1 MVAIIGFKAESV
13 GKERSLRT
21 PHPNYADKN
30 SFNTRGTTIMSING
44 ENIRNIAIVGHSGE
58 GKTTLCEA
66 MLLNGGAID
75 RMGKVPDGTTV
86 SDYDDLEKAK
96 KMSIYTSCS
105 HLMWKDVKVNLL
117 DLPGYYDF
125 EGERNEGLRA
135 AGGACLVIGANGVL
149 PIGAESIVDYC
160 MKLGKPLII
169 FINGMDKENADYLGT
184 VQALRTKYAGKIAP
198 IQIPIMENG
207 KMQGCINALQ
217 ERAYLFKEGGPQEIP
232 IPENM
237 KDQVEEMKASL
248 METAAEN
255 DEFLLDKYFETGDL
269 TREETIRGIRIGIAG
284 VNTIPIMAG
293 SALQNRGVI
302 NLLNEIVT
310 YMPQARERLNTLA
323 DDIAGDKMISIRT
336 DEDAPFAA
344 QVFKTVIDPFSGKLS
359 YIKSFRGVLK
369 SGTTVWN
376 SNTECEERIGQIY
389 VLRGK
394 KMEAVDQLAAG
405 DIGAVNKLSNTNT
418 GDTLC
423 DPSAKVRFTPIHFP
437 KPTLFMSV
445 AAEKKGEEDKV
456 FAGLAKLKEEDYTFS
471 IEKNAETGEMVIGGQ
486 GDVQIEMLAKKVKAR
501 YGVDM
506 KLSEPKIAYR
516 ETIRGKAEAEGKHKK
531 QSGGHGQYGH
541 CKIRFSPSDEE
552 FVFEEE
558 VVGGA
563 VPKNYFPAVEKGLRE
578 SMEHGPLA
586 GYPVTGLK
594 AVLYDGSYHD
604 VDSNELSFKM
614 AASIAFKEGL
624 KNAKPVLLEPIY
636 SLKIAVPSDYLGDV
650 MGDIN
655 KRRGRIMGTD
665 TEGEKSI
672 ISAEVPLAEIK
683 TYTMELRSLT
693 RGSGKFVSEF
703 LGYEDVP
710 PMLVDKIIA
719 EAQKE

>member
-1 MVAIIGFKAESV
+1 MKFQ
-13 GKERSLRT
+13 
-21 PHPNYADKN
+21 
-30 SFNTRGTTIMSING
+30 G
-44 ENIRNIAIVGHSGE
+44 EHIRNIAVVGHSGE

-66 MLLNGGAID
+66 MLFNGGAID
-75 RMGKVPDGTTV
+75 RQGKVLDGTTV
-86 SDYDDLEKAK
+86 SDFDDLEKAK

-105 HLMWKDVKVNLL
+105 YLVWKDVKVNLL

-135 AGGACLVIGANGVL
+135 AGGALLVIGANGVL

-160 MKLGKPLII
+160 LKLGKPLII
-169 FINGMDKENADYLGT
+169 FINGMDKENADYMGT
-184 VQALRTKYAGKIAP
+184 VQALRAKYAGKLAP

-232 IPENM
+232 IPENL

-255 DEFLLDKYFETGDL
+255 DEFLLDKYFESGEL
-269 TREETIRGIRIGIAG
+269 TREETIHGIRLGIAA
-284 VNTIPIMAG
+284 VNTIPVMAG

-310 YMPQARERLNTLA
+310 YMPQARERLNTMA
-323 DDIAGDKMISIRT
+323 DDLQNDKVISLRT
-336 DEDAPFAA
+336 DDDAPFAA
-344 QVFKTVIDPFSGKLS
+344 QVFKTVIDPYSGKLS

-369 SGTTVWN
+369 SGSTVWN
-376 SNTECEERIGQIY
+376 ANTECEERIGQVY
-389 VLRGK
+389 LLRGK
-394 KMEAVDQLAAG
+394 KMEPVDELYAG
-405 DIGAVNKLSNTNT
+405 DIGAVNKLTNTNT

-423 DPSAKVRFTPIHFP
+423 DINAKVRFTPIHFP

-445 AAEKKGEEDKV
+445 TSEKKGEEDKV
-456 FAGLAKLKEEDYTFS
+456 FAGLAKLSEEDYTFS
-471 IEKNAETGEMVIGGQ
+471 IEKNVETGELLLGGQ
-486 GDVQIEMLAKKVKAR
+486 GDIQLEMLVKKVKAR
-501 YGVDM
+501 YGVDV
-506 KLSEPKIAYR
+506 KLSTPKIAYR
-516 ETIRGKAEAEGKHKK
+516 ETIRGNADAEGKHKK

-541 CKIRFSPSDEE
+541 VKIRFSPAEE
-552 FVFEEE
+552 DFVFEEE

-578 SMEHGPLA
+578 CLANGPLA
-586 GYPVTGLK
+586 GYPVVGVK

-614 AASIAFKEGL
+614 AAAIAYKEGL
-624 KNAKPVLLEPIY
+624 KNAKPVLLEPVHR
-636 SLKIAVPSDYLGDV
+636 LKIAVPSDYLGDV

-665 TEGEKSI
+665 AEGETSI
-672 ISAEVPLAEIK
+672 ITAEIPLAEIME
-683 TYTMELRSLT
+683 YTMELRSLT

-703 LGYEDVP
+703 LAYEEVP
-710 PMLVDKIIA
+710 FALVDKIIA
-719 EAQKE
+719 DAQKV

>member
-1 MVAIIGFKAESV
+1 MKFQ
-13 GKERSLRT
+13 
-21 PHPNYADKN
+21 
-30 SFNTRGTTIMSING
+30 G

-66 MLLNGGAID
+66 MLFNGGVID
-75 RMGKVPDGTTV
+75 RMGKVLDGSTV

-96 KMSIYTSCS
+96 KMSIYTSVS
-105 HLMWKDVKVNLL
+105 NLVWKDVKVNLL

-125 EGERNEGLRA
+125 EGERSEGLRA
-135 AGGACLVIGANGVL
+135 AGGALLVIGANGIL

-160 MKLGKPLII
+160 LKLGKPLII

-184 VQALRTKYAGKIAP
+184 VAAIREKYAGKIAP

-232 IPENM
+232 IPDNM
-237 KDQVEEMKASL
+237 KDAVEEMKQSL

-255 DEFLLDKYFETGDL
+255 DEILLDKYFETGDL
-269 TREETIRGIRIGIAG
+269 TREETIRGIRMGIAA
-284 VNTIPIMAG
+284 VNTIPVMAG

-310 YMPQARERLNTLA
+310 YMPQARERLNTMAEDLQT
-323 DDIAGDKMISIRT
+323 DKMMSLRT
-336 DEDAPFAA
+336 LEDAPFAA

-359 YIKSFRGVLK
+359 YIKSFRGTLK
-369 SGTTVWN
+369 SGSTVWN
-376 SNTECEERIGQIY
+376 ANTECEERIGQIY
-389 VLRGK
+389 LLRGK
-394 KMEAVDQLAAG
+394 KMEPVDELGAG

-423 DPSAKVRFTPIHFP
+423 DSNAKVRFTPIHFP
-437 KPTLFMSV
+437 KPTLFMAVS
-445 AAEKKGEEDKV
+445 AEKKGEEDKI
-456 FAGLAKLKEEDYTFS
+456 FAGLAKLKEEDFTFS
-471 IEKNAETGEMVIGGQ
+471 VEKNVETGEILLGGQ
-486 GDVQIEMLAKKVKAR
+486 GDVQLEMLVKKVKAR
-501 YGVDM
+501 YGVDV
-506 KLSEPKIAYR
+506 KLASPRVAYR
-516 ETIRGKAEAEGKHKK
+516 ETIRGNAEAEGKHKK

-541 CKIRFSPSDEE
+541 VKIRFSPCEEDFIFDEA
-552 FVFEEE
+552 

-578 SMEHGPLA
+578 CMVAGPLA
-586 GYPVTGLK
+586 GYPVVGVK

-614 AASIAFKEGL
+614 AASIAYKEGL
-624 KNAKPVLLEPIY
+624 KNAKPVLLEPIHR
-636 SLKIAVPSDYLGDV
+636 LKISIPSDYLGDV

-665 TEGEKSI
+665 TEGKNSVI
-672 ISAEVPLAEIK
+672 TAEVPLAEIME
-683 TYTMELRSLT
+683 YTMELRSIT

-703 LGYEDVP
+703 LAYEEVP
-710 PMLVDKIIA
+710 FNLVDKIIA
-719 EAQKE
+719 DAQKA

>member
-1 MVAIIGFKAESV
+1 MNVQS
-13 GKERSLRT
+13 
-21 PHPNYADKN
+21 
-30 SFNTRGTTIMSING
+30 

-66 MLLNGGAID
+66 MLFNGGAID
-75 RMGKVPDGTTV
+75 RQGKVPDGTTV
-86 SDYDDLEKAK
+86 SDFDELEKAK

-105 HLMWKDVKVNLL
+105 YLIWKDVKVNLL

-125 EGERNEGLRA
+125 EGERAEGLRA

-149 PIGAESIVDYC
+149 PIGAQSIVDYC
-160 MKLGKPLII
+160 LKLGKPLII

-184 VQALRTKYAGKIAP
+184 VQALRAKYAGKLAP

-255 DEFLLDKYFETGDL
+255 DEVLLDKFFETGDL
-269 TREETIRGIRIGIAG
+269 TREETIHGIRLGIAS
-284 VNTIPIMAG
+284 VNTIPVMAG

-310 YMPQARERLNTLA
+310 YMPQASERMNTLA
-323 DDIAGDKMISIRT
+323 DDLQNDKIVNIPTVS
-336 DEDAPFAA
+336 DAPFAA
-344 QVFKTVIDPFSGKLS
+344 QVFKTVIDPYSGKLS
-359 YIKSFRGVLK
+359 YLKSFRGVLK
-369 SGTTVWN
+369 SGSTVWN
-376 SNTECEERIGQIY
+376 ANTETEERIGQIY
-389 VLRGK
+389 QMRGK
-394 KMEAVDQLAAG
+394 KMEPVDELAAG
-405 DIGAVNKLSNTNT
+405 DIGAVNKLGNTNT

-423 DPSAKVRFTPIHFP
+423 DINAKVRFTPIHFP

-456 FAGLAKLKEEDYTFS
+456 FAGLAKLREEDYTFS
-471 IEKNAETGEMVIGGQ
+471 IEKNAETAEMLLGGQ
-486 GDVQIEMLAKKVKAR
+486 GDVQLETLVKKVKSR

-506 KLSEPKIAYR
+506 KLSAPKIAYR
-516 ETIRGKAEAEGKHKK
+516 ETIRGNSDAEGKHKK

-541 CKIRFSPSDEE
+541 VKIRFSPADED

-578 SMEHGPLA
+578 CMESGPLA
-586 GYPVTGLK
+586 GYPVVGVK

-614 AASIAFKEGL
+614 AAAIAFKEGL
-624 KNAKPVLLEPIY
+624 KKATPVLLEPIHR
-636 SLKIAVPSDYLGDV
+636 LKIAVPSDYLGDV

-665 TEGEKSI
+665 TEGENSVI
-672 ISAEVPLAEIK
+672 TAEVPLAEIME
-683 TYTMELRSLT
+683 YTMELRSLT

-710 PMLVDKIIA
+710 FMLVDKIV
-719 EAQKE
+719 EAAKKE

>member
-1 MVAIIGFKAESV
+1 MNVQS
-13 GKERSLRT
+13 
-21 PHPNYADKN
+21 
-30 SFNTRGTTIMSING
+30 

-66 MLLNGGAID
+66 MLFNGGAID
-75 RMGKVPDGTTV
+75 RQGKVPDGTTV
-86 SDYDDLEKAK
+86 SDFDELEKAK

-105 HLMWKDVKVNLL
+105 YLIWKDVKVNLL

-125 EGERNEGLRA
+125 EGERAEGLRA

-149 PIGAESIVDYC
+149 PIGAQSIVDYC
-160 MKLGKPLII
+160 LKLGKPLII

-184 VQALRTKYAGKIAP
+184 VQALRAKYAGKLAP

-255 DEFLLDKYFETGDL
+255 DEVLLDKFFETGDL
-269 TREETIRGIRIGIAG
+269 TREETIRGIRLGIAS
-284 VNTIPIMAG
+284 VNTIPVMAG

-310 YMPQARERLNTLA
+310 YMPQASERMNTLA
-323 DDIAGDKMISIRT
+323 DDLQNDKIVNIPTVS
-336 DEDAPFAA
+336 DAPFAA
-344 QVFKTVIDPFSGKLS
+344 QVFKTVIDPYSGKLS
-359 YIKSFRGVLK
+359 YLKSFRGVLK
-369 SGTTVWN
+369 SGSTVWN
-376 SNTECEERIGQIY
+376 ANTETEERIGQISQM
-389 VLRGK
+389 RGK
-394 KMEAVDQLAAG
+394 KMEPVDELAAG
-405 DIGAVNKLSNTNT
+405 DIGAVNKLGNTNT

-423 DPSAKVRFTPIHFP
+423 DINAKVRFTPIHFP
-437 KPTLFMSV
+437 KPTLFMAV

-456 FAGLAKLKEEDYTFS
+456 FAGLAKLREEDYTFS
-471 IEKNAETGEMVIGGQ
+471 IEKNAETAEMLLGGQ
-486 GDVQIEMLAKKVKAR
+486 GDVQLETLVKKVKSR

-506 KLSEPKIAYR
+506 KLSAPKIAYR
-516 ETIRGKAEAEGKHKK
+516 ETIRGNSDAEGKHKK

-541 CKIRFSPSDEE
+541 VKIRFSPADED

-578 SMEHGPLA
+578 CMESGPLA
-586 GYPVTGLK
+586 GYPVVGVK

-614 AASIAFKEGL
+614 AAAIAFKEGL
-624 KNAKPVLLEPIY
+624 KKATPVLLEPIHR
-636 SLKIAVPSDYLGDV
+636 LKIAVPSDYLGDV

-665 TEGEKSI
+665 TEGENSVI
-672 ISAEVPLAEIK
+672 TAEVPLAEIME
-683 TYTMELRSLT
+683 YTMELRSLT

-710 PMLVDKIIA
+710 FMLVDKIV
-719 EAQKE
+719 EAVKKE

>member
-1 MVAIIGFKAESV
+1 MSTNFES
-13 GKERSLRT
+13 
-21 PHPNYADKN
+21 
-30 SFNTRGTTIMSING
+30 
-44 ENIRNIAIVGHSGE
+44 IRNIAVVGHSGE
-58 GKTTLCEA
+58 GKTTLVEA
-66 MLLNGGAID
+66 MLMAAGAID
-75 RMGKVPDGTTV
+75 RMGKVTDGTTV

-96 KMSIYTSCS
+96 KMSIYTSVS
-105 HLMWKDVKVNLL
+105 NLIWKNVKINLL

-135 AGGACLVIGANGVL
+135 AGGALLVIGANGVI
-149 PIGAESIVDYC
+149 PIGAESIIESC
-160 MKLGKPLII
+160 LKLGKPLII

-184 VQALRTKYAGKIAP
+184 VQALRAKYAGKLAP
-198 IQIPIMENG
+198 IQIPIMEGG
-207 KMQGCINALQ
+207 KMQGVINALQ
-217 ERAYLFKEGGPQEIP
+217 ERAYLFKDGGPQEIP
-232 IPENM
+232 VPENM

-255 DEFLLDKYFETGDL
+255 DEVLLDKYFETGDL
-269 TREETIRGIRIGIAG
+269 TREETIQGIRMGIAS
-284 VNTIPIMAG
+284 VSTIPVMAG
-293 SALQNRGVI
+293 SALTNRGVI

-310 YMPQARERLNTLA
+310 YMPLARERLNTMVSDASGQMYSLHTEA
-323 DDIAGDKMISIRT
+323 N
-336 DEDAPFAA
+336 APFAA

-359 YIKSFRGVLK
+359 YLKSFRGVLK
-369 SGTTVWN
+369 SGSTVWN
-376 SNTECEERIGQIY
+376 SNTETEERIGQIY
-389 VLRGK
+389 ALRGK
-394 KMEAVDQLAAG
+394 KMEAVDELKAG
-405 DIGAVNKLSNTNT
+405 DIGAVNKLNNTNT

-423 DPSAKVRFTPIHFP
+423 DPSDKVKFTSIYFP

-486 GDVQIEMLAKKVKAR
+486 GDVQLEILAKKVKAR

-506 KLSEPKIAYR
+506 KLSAPKIAYR

-541 CKIRFSPSDEE
+541 VKIRFSPCEEE
-552 FVFEEE
+552 FIFEEE

-578 SMEHGPLA
+578 SMAEGPLA

-636 SLKIAVPSDYLGDV
+636 SLKIAIPADYLGDV

-665 TEGEKSI
+665 TEGDRSI
-672 ISAEVPLAEIK
+672 ITAEVPLAEIK
-683 TYTMELRSLT
+683 EYTMELRSLT

-710 PMLVDKIIA
+710 PMLVDKIVA
-719 EAQKE
+719 AAKADA

>member
-1 MVAIIGFKAESV
+1 MNV
-13 GKERSLRT
+13 
-21 PHPNYADKN
+21 H
-30 SFNTRGTTIMSING
+30 G
-44 ENIRNIAIVGHSGE
+44 ENIRNVAIVGHSGE

-75 RMGKVPDGTTV
+75 RMGKVTDGTTV
-86 SDYDDLEKAK
+86 SDFDELEKAK

-105 HLMWKDVKVNLL
+105 YVNWKGVKINLL

-125 EGERNEGLRA
+125 EGERSEGLRA

-149 PIGAESIVDYC
+149 PIGAETIVDYC
-160 MKLGKPLII
+160 LKLGKPLII
-169 FINGMDKENADYLGT
+169 FINGMDKENANYLGT
-184 VQALRTKYAGKIAP
+184 VQALHAKYAGKIAP

-207 KMQGCINALQ
+207 KMQGYVNVLQ
-217 ERAYLFKEGGPQEIP
+217 DKAYLFKENGPQEIP
-232 IPENM
+232 IPEALAS
-237 KDQVEEMKASL
+237 QVEEMKASL

-255 DEFLLDKYFETGDL
+255 DEFLLDKYFEAGEL
-269 TREETIRGIRIGIAG
+269 TREETIQGIRRGIAS
-284 VNTIPIMAG
+284 VNTIPVMAG

-302 NLLNEIVT
+302 NLMNEIVT

-323 DDIAGDKMISIRT
+323 DELSSNKVVSVRT
-336 DEDAPFAA
+336 DADAPFAA
-344 QVFKTVIDPFSGKLS
+344 QVFKTVIDPYSGKLS

-369 SGTTVWN
+369 SGSTVWN
-376 SNTECEERIGQIY
+376 SNSGCEERIGQVY
-389 VLRGK
+389 LLRGK
-394 KMEAVDQLAAG
+394 KMEAVDELSAG
-405 DIGAVNKLSNTNT
+405 DIGAVNKLGNTNT

-423 DPSAKVRFTPIHFP
+423 DPSAKIRFSPIYFP
-437 KPTLFMSV
+437 KPTLFMAVS
-445 AAEKKGEEDKV
+445 AEKKGEEDKV

-471 IEKNAETGEMVIGGQ
+471 VEKNVETGDILLGGQ
-486 GDVQIEMLAKKVKAR
+486 GDIQIETLVKKVKSR

-506 KLSEPKIAYR
+506 KLSSPKIAYR
-516 ETIRGKAEAEGKHKK
+516 EAIRGTAEAEGKHKK

-541 CKIRFSPSDEE
+541 VKMRFSPCEEE

-563 VPKNYFPAVEKGLRE
+563 VPKNYFPAVEKGIKE
-578 SMEHGPLA
+578 CMEHGPLA
-586 GYPVTGLK
+586 GYPVVGLK

-614 AASIAFKEGL
+614 AAAIAYKEGL
-624 KNAKPVLLEPIY
+624 KNAKPVLLEPVY
-636 SLKIAVPSDYLGDV
+636 RLKIAIPADYLGDV

-665 TEGEKSI
+665 TEGNASI
-672 ISAEVPLAEIK
+672 ITAEVPLSEI
-683 TYTMELRSLT
+683 TEYTMELRSLT

-703 LGYEDVP
+703 LAYEEVP
-710 PMLVDKIIA
+710 FALVDKIIA
-719 EAQKE
+719 NAQKE

>member
-1 MVAIIGFKAESV
+1 MSNKGES
-13 GKERSLRT
+13 
-21 PHPNYADKN
+21 
-30 SFNTRGTTIMSING
+30 
-44 ENIRNIAIVGHSGE
+44 IRNIAVVGHSGE
-58 GKTTLCEA
+58 GKTTLVEA
-66 MLLNGGAID
+66 MLFNGGAID
-75 RMGKVPDGTTV
+75 RQGKVPDGTTV

-105 HLMWKDVKVNLL
+105 YLMWKNVKINLI

-135 AGGACLVIGANGVL
+135 AGGALLVIGANGVL
-149 PIGAESIVDYC
+149 PIGAESIVDSC

-184 VQALRTKYAGKIAP
+184 VQALRAKYAGKLAP
-198 IQIPIMENG
+198 IQIPIMEGN
-207 KMQGCINALQ
+207 KMVGHINVLQ
-217 ERAYLFKEGGPQEIP
+217 EKAYMFKEGGPEEIA
-232 IPENM
+232 IPANM
-237 KDQVEEMKASL
+237 NDQVEEMKASL

-255 DEFLLDKYFETGDL
+255 DEFLLDKFFESGDL
-269 TREETIRGIRIGIAG
+269 TREETIHGIRLGIAS
-284 VNTIPIMAG
+284 VNTIPVMAG
-293 SALQNRGVI
+293 SALTNRGVI

-310 YMPQARERLNTLA
+310 YMPLARERLNTLA
-323 DDIAGDKMISIRT
+323 QDLASDTVISVRT
-336 DEDAPFAA
+336 DKDAPFAA

-359 YIKSFRGVLK
+359 YLKSFRGTLK
-369 SGTTVWN
+369 SGSTVWN
-376 SNTECEERIGQIY
+376 ANTETEERIGQVY

-394 KMEAVDQLAAG
+394 KMEPVDELSCG
-405 DIGAVNKLSNTNT
+405 DIGAVNKLGNTNT

-423 DPSAKVRFTPIHFP
+423 DPSAKIRFMPIHFP

-486 GDVQIEMLAKKVKAR
+486 GDIQIEMLAKKVKAR

-541 CKIRFSPSDEE
+541 VKMRFSPSEEE

-578 SMEHGPLA
+578 CMAEGPLA

-614 AASIAFKEGL
+614 AAALAFKEGL

-636 SLKIAVPSDYLGDV
+636 RLKIAIPADYLGDV

-665 TEGEKSI
+665 TEGANSI
-672 ISAEVPLAEIK
+672 ITAEVPLAEIK

-710 PMLVDKIIA
+710 PMLVDKIVA
-719 EAQKE
+719 DAKKE

>member
-1 MVAIIGFKAESV
+1 MKFQ
-13 GKERSLRT
+13 
-21 PHPNYADKN
+21 
-30 SFNTRGTTIMSING
+30 G
-44 ENIRNIAIVGHSGE
+44 ENIRNIAVVGHSGE

-66 MLLNGGAID
+66 MLFNGGAID
-75 RMGKVPDGTTV
+75 RQGKVLDGTTV
-86 SDYDDLEKAK
+86 SDFDELEKAK

-105 HLMWKDVKVNLL
+105 YLVWKDVKVNLL

-125 EGERNEGLRA
+125 EGERSEGLRA
-135 AGGACLVIGANGVL
+135 AGGALLVIGANGVL
-149 PIGAESIVDYC
+149 PIGAESVVDYC
-160 MKLGKPLII
+160 LKLGKPLII

-184 VQALRTKYAGKIAP
+184 VQALRAKYAGKLAP

-217 ERAYLFKEGGPQEIP
+217 ERAYLFKENGPQEIP
-232 IPENM
+232 IPENL

-269 TREETIRGIRIGIAG
+269 TREETIKGIRLGIAS
-284 VNTIPIMAG
+284 VNTIPVMAG

-310 YMPQARERLNTLA
+310 YMPQARERLNTMAEDLQN
-323 DDIAGDKMISIRT
+323 DKVISLRT

-344 QVFKTVIDPFSGKLS
+344 QVFKTVIDPYSGKLS

-369 SGTTVWN
+369 SGSTVWN
-376 SNTECEERIGQIY
+376 ANTECEERIGQVY
-389 VLRGK
+389 LLRGK
-394 KMEAVDQLAAG
+394 KMEPVDELCAG

-423 DPSAKVRFTPIHFP
+423 DASAKVRFTPIHFP

-445 AAEKKGEEDKV
+445 TSEKKGEEDKV
-456 FAGLAKLKEEDYTFS
+456 FAGLAKLREEDYTFS
-471 IEKNAETGEMVIGGQ
+471 VEKNTETGELLLGGQ
-486 GDVQIEMLAKKVKAR
+486 GDIQLEMLIKKVKAR
-501 YGVDM
+501 YGVDV
-506 KLSEPKIAYR
+506 KLSEPKVAYR
-516 ETIRGKAEAEGKHKK
+516 ETIRGNADAEGKHKK

-541 CKIRFSPSDEE
+541 VKIRFSPCEE
-552 FVFEEE
+552 DFVFDEE

-578 SMEHGPLA
+578 CLEHGPLA
-586 GYPVTGLK
+586 GYPVVGVK

-614 AASIAFKEGL
+614 AAAIAYKEGL
-624 KNAKPVLLEPIY
+624 KNAKPVLLEPVHR
-636 SLKIAVPSDYLGDV
+636 LKIAIPADYLGDV

-665 TEGEKSI
+665 TEGENSI
-672 ISAEVPLAEIK
+672 ITAEVPLAEIK
-683 TYTMELRSLT
+683 EYTMELRSLT

-703 LGYEDVP
+703 LAYEEVP
-710 PMLVDKIIA
+710 FNLVDKIIA
-719 EAQKE
+719 DARND

>member
-1 MVAIIGFKAESV
+1 MSNKGES
-13 GKERSLRT
+13 
-21 PHPNYADKN
+21 
-30 SFNTRGTTIMSING
+30 
-44 ENIRNIAIVGHSGE
+44 IRNIAVVGHSGE
-58 GKTTLCEA
+58 GKTTLVEA
-66 MLLNGGAID
+66 MLFAAGAID
-75 RMGKVPDGTTV
+75 RQGKVPDGTTV

-96 KMSIYTSCS
+96 TMSIYTSCS
-105 HLMWKDVKVNLL
+105 HLMWKNVKVNLL

-135 AGGACLVIGANGVL
+135 AGGALLVIGANGTL
-149 PIGAESIVDYC
+149 PIGAESVIDYC
-160 MKLGKPLII
+160 LKLGKPLII

-184 VQALRTKYAGKIAP
+184 VQALRAKYAGKIAP
-198 IQIPIMENG
+198 IQIPIMEDG

-217 ERAYLFKEGGPQEIP
+217 ERAYLFKEGGPQEIE
-232 IPENM
+232 IPANM

-255 DEFLLDKYFETGDL
+255 DEFLLDKFFESGDL
-269 TREETIRGIRIGIAG
+269 TREETIQGIRIGIAS
-284 VNTIPIMAG
+284 VNTIPVMAG

-310 YMPQARERLNTLA
+310 YMPMARERLNTLA
-323 DDIAGDKMISIRT
+323 QDLATDTLVSIRT
-336 DEDAPFAA
+336 DKDAPFAA

-359 YIKSFRGVLK
+359 YLKSFRGVLK
-369 SGTTVWN
+369 SGSTVWN
-376 SNTECEERIGQIY
+376 ANTETEERIGQVY

-394 KMEAVDQLAAG
+394 KMEPVDELSTG

-423 DPSAKVRFTPIHFP
+423 DPSAKIRFNPIHFP

-456 FAGLAKLKEEDYTFS
+456 FAGLAKLREEDYTFS
-471 IEKNAETGEMVIGGQ
+471 IEKNAATGEMIIGGQ
-486 GDVQIEMLAKKVKAR
+486 GDIQLEVLAKKVKAR

-516 ETIRGKAEAEGKHKK
+516 ETIRGSAEAEGKHKK

-541 CKIRFSPSDEE
+541 CKIRFSPSEEE

-578 SMEHGPLA
+578 CMESGPLA
-586 GYPVTGLK
+586 GYPVTGVK

-624 KNAKPVLLEPIY
+624 KNAKPVLLEPIHR
-636 SLKIAVPSDYLGDV
+636 LKIAIPADYLGDV

-665 TEGEKSI
+665 NEGDTSI
-672 ISAEVPLAEIK
+672 ITAEIPLAEIK

-710 PMLVDKIIA
+710 PMMVDKIIA
-719 EAQKE
+719 EAQTKE

>member
-1 MVAIIGFKAESV
+1 MKFQ
-13 GKERSLRT
+13 
-21 PHPNYADKN
+21 
-30 SFNTRGTTIMSING
+30 G
-44 ENIRNIAIVGHSGE
+44 ENIRNIAVVGHSGE

-66 MLLNGGAID
+66 MLFNGEAID
-75 RMGKVPDGTTV
+75 RQGKVLDGTTV
-86 SDYDDLEKAK
+86 SDFDELEKAK

-105 HLMWKDVKVNLL
+105 YLVWKDVKVNLL

-125 EGERNEGLRA
+125 EGERSEGLRA
-135 AGGACLVIGANGVL
+135 AGGALLVIGANGVL
-149 PIGAESIVDYC
+149 PIGAESVVDYC
-160 MKLGKPLII
+160 LKLGKPLII

-184 VQALRTKYAGKIAP
+184 VQALRAKYAGKLAP

-217 ERAYLFKEGGPQEIP
+217 ERAYLFKENGPQEIP
-232 IPENM
+232 IPENL

-269 TREETIRGIRIGIAG
+269 TREETIKGIRLGIAS
-284 VNTIPIMAG
+284 VNTIPVMAG

-310 YMPQARERLNTLA
+310 YMPQARERLNTMAEDLQN
-323 DDIAGDKMISIRT
+323 DKVISLRT

-344 QVFKTVIDPFSGKLS
+344 QVFKTVIDPYSGKLS

-369 SGTTVWN
+369 SGSTVWN
-376 SNTECEERIGQIY
+376 ANTECEERIGQVY
-389 VLRGK
+389 LLRGK
-394 KMEAVDQLAAG
+394 KMEPVDELCAG

-423 DPSAKVRFTPIHFP
+423 DASAKVRFTPIHFP

-445 AAEKKGEEDKV
+445 TSEKKGEEDKV
-456 FAGLAKLKEEDYTFS
+456 FAGLAKLREEDYTFS
-471 IEKNAETGEMVIGGQ
+471 VEKNAETGELLLGGQ
-486 GDVQIEMLAKKVKAR
+486 GDIQLEMLVKKVKAR
-501 YGVDM
+501 YGVDV
-506 KLSEPKIAYR
+506 KLSEPKVAYR
-516 ETIRGKAEAEGKHKK
+516 ETIRGNADAEGKHKK

-541 CKIRFSPSDEE
+541 VKIRFSPCEE
-552 FVFEEE
+552 DFVFDEE

-578 SMEHGPLA
+578 CLEHGPLA
-586 GYPVTGLK
+586 GYPVVGVK

-614 AASIAFKEGL
+614 AAAIAYKEGL
-624 KNAKPVLLEPIY
+624 KNAKPVLLEPVHR
-636 SLKIAVPSDYLGDV
+636 LKIAIPADYLGDV

-665 TEGEKSI
+665 TEGENSI
-672 ISAEVPLAEIK
+672 ITAEVPLAEIK
-683 TYTMELRSLT
+683 EYTMELRSLT

-703 LGYEDVP
+703 LAYEEVP
-710 PMLVDKIIA
+710 FNLVDKIIA
-719 EAQKE
+719 DAKND

>member
-1 MVAIIGFKAESV
+1 MSTNFES
-13 GKERSLRT
+13 
-21 PHPNYADKN
+21 
-30 SFNTRGTTIMSING
+30 
-44 ENIRNIAIVGHSGE
+44 IRNIAVVGHSGE
-58 GKTTLCEA
+58 GKTTLVEA
-66 MLLNGGAID
+66 MLMAAGAID
-75 RMGKVPDGTTV
+75 RMGKVADGTTV

-96 KMSIYTSCS
+96 KMSIYTSVS
-105 HLMWKDVKVNLL
+105 NLMWKNVKINLL

-135 AGGACLVIGANGVL
+135 AGGALLVIGANGVI
-149 PIGAESIVDYC
+149 PIGAESIIENC
-160 MKLGKPLII
+160 LKLGKPLII

-184 VQALRTKYAGKIAP
+184 VQALRTKYAGKLAP
-198 IQIPIMENG
+198 IQIPIMEGG
-207 KMQGCINALQ
+207 KMQGVINALQ
-217 ERAYLFKEGGPQEIP
+217 ERAYLFKDGGPQEIP
-232 IPENM
+232 VPENM

-255 DEFLLDKYFETGDL
+255 DELLLDKYFETGDL
-269 TREETIRGIRIGIAG
+269 TREETIQGIRMGIAS
-284 VNTIPIMAG
+284 VSTIPVMAG
-293 SALQNRGVI
+293 SALTNRGVI

-310 YMPQARERLNTLA
+310 YMPLARERLNTMVSDANGQMYSLHTEA
-323 DDIAGDKMISIRT
+323 N
-336 DEDAPFAA
+336 APFAA

-359 YIKSFRGVLK
+359 YLKSFRGVLK
-369 SGTTVWN
+369 SGSTVWN
-376 SNTECEERIGQIY
+376 PNTETEERIGQIY

-394 KMEAVDQLAAG
+394 KMEAVDELKAG
-405 DIGAVNKLSNTNT
+405 DIGAVNKLNNTNT

-423 DPSAKVRFTPIHFP
+423 DPSDKVKFTSIYFP

-486 GDVQIEMLAKKVKAR
+486 GDAQLEILAKKVKAR

-506 KLSEPKIAYR
+506 KLSSPKIAYR

-541 CKIRFSPSDEE
+541 VKIRFSPCEEE

-578 SMEHGPLA
+578 SMAEGPLA

-636 SLKIAVPSDYLGDV
+636 SLKIAIPADYLGDV

-665 TEGEKSI
+665 TEGNRSI
-672 ISAEVPLAEIK
+672 ITAEVPLAEIK
-683 TYTMELRSLT
+683 EYTMELRSLT

-710 PMLVDKIIA
+710 PMLVDKIVA
-719 EAQKE
+719 AAKADA

>member
-1 MVAIIGFKAESV
+1 MSNKGES
-13 GKERSLRT
+13 
-21 PHPNYADKN
+21 
-30 SFNTRGTTIMSING
+30 
-44 ENIRNIAIVGHSGE
+44 IRNIAVVGHSGE
-58 GKTTLCEA
+58 GKTTLVEA
-66 MLLNGGAID
+66 MLYNGGAID

-96 KMSIYTSCS
+96 TMSIYASCS
-105 HLMWKDVKVNLL
+105 HLIWKNVKINLL

-125 EGERNEGLRA
+125 EGERSAGLRA
-135 AGGACLVIGANGVL
+135 AGGALLVIGANGVI

-160 MKLGKPLII
+160 LKLGKPLII
-169 FINGMDKENADYLGT
+169 FINGMDKDNADYLGT
-184 VQALRTKYAGKIAP
+184 VQALKAKYSGKLAP
-198 IQIPIMENG
+198 IQIPIMEGG

-217 ERAYLFKEGGPQEIP
+217 EKAYLFKDTGPQEIP
-232 IPENM
+232 IPEDM
-237 KDQVEEMKASL
+237 KGQVEEMKAQL

-255 DEFLLDKYFETGDL
+255 DEFLLDKYFESGEL
-269 TREETIRGIRIGIAG
+269 TREETIHGIRLGIAS
-284 VNTIPIMAG
+284 VNTIPVMAG
-293 SALQNRGVI
+293 SALTNRGVI

-310 YMPQARERLNTLA
+310 YMPMARERLNTMA
-323 DDIAGDKMISIRT
+323 QEIGSDTMVSVRT
-336 DEDAPFAA
+336 DKDAPFAA

-359 YIKSFRGVLK
+359 YLKSFRGVLK
-369 SGTTVWN
+369 SGSTVWN
-376 SNTECEERIGQIY
+376 ANTETEERIGQVY

-394 KMEAVDQLAAG
+394 KMEPVDELSAG
-405 DIGAVNKLSNTNT
+405 DIGAVNKLGNTNT

-423 DPSAKVRFTPIHFP
+423 DINAKIRFMPIHFP

-456 FAGLAKLKEEDYTFS
+456 FSGLAKLKEEDYTFS
-471 IEKNAETGEMVIGGQ
+471 IEKNSETGEMVIGGQ
-486 GDVQIEMLAKKVKAR
+486 GDIQIEMLAKKVKAR

-516 ETIRGKAEAEGKHKK
+516 ETIRGNADAEGKHKK

-541 CKIRFSPSDEE
+541 CKIRFSPCEE
-552 FVFEEE
+552 DFIFEEE

-578 SMEHGPLA
+578 CMAEGPLA
-586 GYPVTGLK
+586 GFPVTGVK

-614 AASIAFKEGL
+614 AAAIAFKEGL

-636 SLKIAVPSDYLGDV
+636 RLKIAIPADYLGDV

-665 TEGEKSI
+665 TEGDSSVI
-672 ISAEVPLAEIK
+672 TAEVPLAEIK
-683 TYTMELRSLT
+683 TYTMDLRSLT
-693 RGSGKFVSEF
+693 RGSGKFASEF

-719 EAQKE
+719 EASKE

>member
-1 MVAIIGFKAESV
+1 MKFQ
-13 GKERSLRT
+13 
-21 PHPNYADKN
+21 
-30 SFNTRGTTIMSING
+30 G
-44 ENIRNIAIVGHSGE
+44 ENIRNIAVMGHSGE

-66 MLLNGGAID
+66 MLFNGGVID
-75 RMGKVPDGTTV
+75 RQGKTLDGTTV
-86 SDYDDLEKAK
+86 SDFDDLEKAK
-96 KMSIYTSCS
+96 KMSIYTSVS
-105 HLMWKDVKVNLL
+105 NLVWKDVKVNLL

-135 AGGACLVIGANGVL
+135 AGGALLVIGANGVL
-149 PIGAESIVDYC
+149 PIGAESLVDYC
-160 MKLGKPLII
+160 LKLGKPLII

-184 VQALRTKYAGKIAP
+184 VQALRAKYAGKLAP

-217 ERAYLFKEGGPQEIP
+217 ERAYLFKENGPQEIP

-237 KDQVEEMKASL
+237 KAQVEEMKQSL

-255 DEFLLDKYFETGDL
+255 DEALLDKWFETGDL
-269 TREETIRGIRIGIAG
+269 TREETIRGIRLGIAS
-284 VNTIPIMAG
+284 VNTIPVMAG

-310 YMPQARERLNTLA
+310 YMPQARERLNTMA
-323 DDIAGDKMISIRT
+323 EEVGTNKMSSLRT

-344 QVFKTVIDPFSGKLS
+344 QVFKTVVDPYSGKLS

-369 SGTTVWN
+369 SGSTVWN
-376 SNTECEERIGQIY
+376 ANTECEERIGQIY
-389 VLRGK
+389 LLRGK
-394 KMEAVDQLAAG
+394 KMEPVDELGAG
-405 DIGAVNKLSNTNT
+405 DIGAVNKLGNTNT

-423 DPSAKVRFTPIHFP
+423 DINAKVRFTPIYFP
-437 KPTLFMSV
+437 KPTLFMAVTS
-445 AAEKKGEEDKV
+445 EKKGEEDKV
-456 FAGLAKLKEEDYTFS
+456 FAGLAKLREEDYTFCV
-471 IEKNAETGEMVIGGQ
+471 EKNTETGELLLGGQ
-486 GDVQIEMLAKKVKAR
+486 GDVQLEVLVKKIKAR
-501 YGVDM
+501 YGVDV
-506 KLSEPKIAYR
+506 KLSTPKVAYR
-516 ETIRGKAEAEGKHKK
+516 ETIRGNADAEGKHKK

-541 CKIRFSPSDEE
+541 CKIRFSPCEE
-552 FVFEEE
+552 DFIFEEE

-578 SMEHGPLA
+578 CLANGPLA
-586 GYPVTGLK
+586 GYPVVGLK

-614 AASIAFKEGL
+614 AAAIAYKEGL
-624 KNAKPVLLEPIY
+624 KNAKPVLLEPIHR
-636 SLKIAVPSDYLGDV
+636 LKISVPSDYLGDV

-665 TEGEKSI
+665 AEGDRSI
-672 ISAEVPLAEIK
+672 ITAEVPLAEIVE
-683 TYTMELRSLT
+683 YTMELRSLT

-703 LGYEDVP
+703 LAYEEVP
-710 PMLVDKIIA
+710 FALVDKIIA
-719 EAQKE
+719 DAKKEA

>member
-1 MVAIIGFKAESV
+1 MNVQ
-13 GKERSLRT
+13 
-21 PHPNYADKN
+21 
-30 SFNTRGTTIMSING
+30 G
-44 ENIRNIAIVGHSGE
+44 ENIRNIAVVGHSGE

-66 MLLNGGAID
+66 MLFNGGAID

-86 SDYDDLEKAK
+86 SDFDDLEKAK
-96 KMSIYTSCS
+96 KMSVYTSVS
-105 HLMWKDVKVNLL
+105 HLTWKDVKINLL

-135 AGGACLVIGANGVL
+135 AGGACLVIGANGVI

-160 MKLGKPLII
+160 LKLGKPLII

-184 VQALRTKYAGKIAP
+184 VQALKAKYAGKLAP

-232 IPENM
+232 IPDNM

-269 TREETIRGIRIGIAG
+269 TREETIRGIRIGIAS
-284 VNTIPIMAG
+284 VNTIPVMAG

-310 YMPQARERLNTLA
+310 YMPQADERKNTLA
-323 DDIAGDKMISIRT
+323 
-336 DEDAPFAA
+336 EDLSNGNKIIHIPTEENAPFAA
-344 QVFKTVIDPFSGKLS
+344 QVFKTVIDPYSGKLS
-359 YIKSFRGVLK
+359 YLKSFRGVLK
-369 SGTTVWN
+369 SGSTVWN
-376 SNTECEERIGQIY
+376 ANTECEERIGQVY
-389 VLRGK
+389 LLRGK
-394 KMEAVDQLAAG
+394 KMEPVDELAAG
-405 DIGAVNKLSNTNT
+405 DIGAVNKLGNTNT

-423 DPSAKVRFTPIHFP
+423 DASAKVKFSPIFFP

-456 FAGLAKLKEEDYTFS
+456 FAGLAKLREEDYTFTV
-471 IEKNAETGEMVIGGQ
+471 EKNVETGEILLGGQ
-486 GDVQIEMLAKKVKAR
+486 GDIQIEMLVKKVKAR

-506 KLSEPKIAYR
+506 KLAQPKVAYR
-516 ETIRGKAEAEGKHKK
+516 ETIRGSAEAEGKHKK

-541 CKIRFSPSDEE
+541 VKIRFSPCEE
-552 FVFEEE
+552 DFVFDEE

-578 SMEHGPLA
+578 CMEHGPLA
-586 GYPVTGLK
+586 GYPVVGLK

-614 AASIAFKEGL
+614 AAAIAYKEGL
-624 KNAKPVLLEPIY
+624 KNAKPILLEPIHT
-636 SLKIAVPSDYLGDV
+636 LKIAVPSDYLGDV
-650 MGDIN
+650 MGDVN

-665 TEGEKSI
+665 TEGETSI
-672 ISAEVPLAEIK
+672 ITAEIPLAEIK
-683 TYTMELRSLT
+683 EYTMELRSLT

-703 LGYEDVP
+703 LGYEEVP
-710 PMLVDKIIA
+710 FALVDKIIA
-719 EAQKE
+719 DAQKAQ

>member
-1 MVAIIGFKAESV
+1 MKFQ
-13 GKERSLRT
+13 
-21 PHPNYADKN
+21 
-30 SFNTRGTTIMSING
+30 G

-66 MLLNGGAID
+66 MLFNGGVID
-75 RMGKVPDGTTV
+75 RMGKVLDGTTV

-96 KMSIYTSCS
+96 KMSIYTSVS
-105 HLMWKDVKVNLL
+105 NLVWKDVKVNLL

-125 EGERNEGLRA
+125 EGERSEGLRA
-135 AGGACLVIGANGVL
+135 AGGALLVIGANGVL

-160 MKLGKPLII
+160 LKLGKPLII

-184 VQALRTKYAGKIAP
+184 VAAIRAKYAGKIAP

-217 ERAYLFKEGGPQEIP
+217 ERAYLFKEGGPQEIA
-232 IPENM
+232 IPDDM
-237 KDQVEEMKASL
+237 KDAVEEMKQSL

-255 DEFLLDKYFETGDL
+255 DEILLDKYFETGDL
-269 TREETIRGIRIGIAG
+269 TREETIRGIRMGIAA
-284 VNTIPIMAG
+284 VNTIPVMAG

-310 YMPQARERLNTLA
+310 YMPQARERLNTMAEDLQT
-323 DDIAGDKMISIRT
+323 DKMMSLRT
-336 DEDAPFAA
+336 LEEAPFAA

-359 YIKSFRGVLK
+359 YIKSFRGTLK
-369 SGTTVWN
+369 SGSTVWN
-376 SNTECEERIGQIY
+376 SNTECEERIGQVY

-394 KMEAVDQLAAG
+394 KMEPVDELGAG
-405 DIGAVNKLSNTNT
+405 DIGAVNKLGNTNT

-423 DPSAKVRFTPIHFP
+423 DINAKVRFTPIHFP
-437 KPTLFMSV
+437 KPTLFMAVS
-445 AAEKKGEEDKV
+445 AEKKGEEDKV
-456 FAGLAKLKEEDYTFS
+456 FAGLAKLREEDYTFS
-471 IEKNAETGEMVIGGQ
+471 VEKNTETGEILLGGQ
-486 GDVQIEMLAKKVKAR
+486 GDIQLETLVKKVKAR

-506 KLSEPKIAYR
+506 KLSSPRVAYR
-516 ETIRGKAEAEGKHKK
+516 ETIRGSAEAEGKHKK

-541 CKIRFSPSDEE
+541 VKIRFSPCEEDFLFDEA
-552 FVFEEE
+552 VF
-558 VVGGA
+558 GGA

-578 SMEHGPLA
+578 CLVAGPLA
-586 GYPVTGLK
+586 GYPVVGVK

-614 AASIAFKEGL
+614 AAAIAYKEGL
-624 KNAKPVLLEPIY
+624 KNAKPVLLEPIQR
-636 SLKIAVPSDYLGDV
+636 LKIAIPSDYLGDV

-665 TEGEKSI
+665 AEGKNSI
-672 ISAEVPLAEIK
+672 ITAEVPLAEILE
-683 TYTMELRSLT
+683 YTMELRSIT

-703 LGYEDVP
+703 LGYEEVP
-710 PMLVDKIIA
+710 FNLVDKIVA
-719 EAQKE
+719 EAQNA

>member
-1 MVAIIGFKAESV
+1 MNV
-13 GKERSLRT
+13 
-21 PHPNYADKN
+21 H
-30 SFNTRGTTIMSING
+30 G
-44 ENIRNIAIVGHSGE
+44 ENIRNVAIVGHSGE

-75 RMGKVPDGTTV
+75 RMGKVADGTTV
-86 SDYDDLEKAK
+86 SDFDELEKAK

-105 HLMWKDVKVNLL
+105 YVNWKDVKINLL

-125 EGERNEGLRA
+125 EGERSEGLRA

-160 MKLGKPLII
+160 LKLGKPLII
-169 FINGMDKENADYLGT
+169 FINGMDKENANYLGT
-184 VQALRTKYAGKIAP
+184 VQALHAKYAGKIAP

-207 KMQGCINALQ
+207 KMQGYVNVLQ
-217 ERAYLFKEGGPQEIP
+217 DKAYLFKENGPQETP
-232 IPENM
+232 IPEALAS
-237 KDQVEEMKASL
+237 QVEEMKASL

-255 DEFLLDKYFETGDL
+255 DEFLLDKYFEAGEL
-269 TREETIRGIRIGIAG
+269 TREETIQGIRRGIAS
-284 VNTIPIMAG
+284 VNTIPVMAG

-302 NLLNEIVT
+302 NLMNEIVT

-323 DDIAGDKMISIRT
+323 DELSSNKVVSVRT
-336 DEDAPFAA
+336 DADAPFAA
-344 QVFKTVIDPFSGKLS
+344 QVFKTVIDPYSGKLS

-369 SGTTVWN
+369 SGSTVWN
-376 SNTECEERIGQIY
+376 ANNGCEERIGQVY
-389 VLRGK
+389 LLRGK
-394 KMEAVDQLAAG
+394 KMEAVDELSAG
-405 DIGAVNKLSNTNT
+405 DIGAVNKLGNTNT

-423 DPSAKVRFTPIHFP
+423 DPGAKIRFSPIYFP
-437 KPTLFMSV
+437 KPTLFMAVS
-445 AAEKKGEEDKV
+445 AEKKGEEDKV

-471 IEKNAETGEMVIGGQ
+471 VEKNVETGDILLGGQ
-486 GDVQIEMLAKKVKAR
+486 GDIQIETLVKKVKSR

-506 KLSEPKIAYR
+506 KLSAPKIAYR
-516 ETIRGKAEAEGKHKK
+516 EAIRGTAEAEGKHKK

-541 CKIRFSPSDEE
+541 VKMRFSPCEEE

-563 VPKNYFPAVEKGLRE
+563 VPKNYFPAVEKGIKE
-578 SMEHGPLA
+578 CMEHGPLA
-586 GYPVTGLK
+586 GYPVVGLK

-614 AASIAFKEGL
+614 AAAIAYKEGL
-624 KNAKPVLLEPIY
+624 KNAKPVLLEPVY
-636 SLKIAVPSDYLGDV
+636 RLKIAIPADYLGDV

-665 TEGEKSI
+665 TEGNASI
-672 ISAEVPLAEIK
+672 ITAEVPLSEI
-683 TYTMELRSLT
+683 TEYTMELRSLT

-703 LGYEDVP
+703 LAYEEVP
-710 PMLVDKIIA
+710 FALVDKSIA
-719 EAQKE
+719 NAQKE

>member
-1 MVAIIGFKAESV
+1 
-13 GKERSLRT
+13 
-21 PHPNYADKN
+21 
-30 SFNTRGTTIMSING
+30 MSIKG
-44 ENIRNIAIVGHSGE
+44 ESIRNIAVVGHSGE
-58 GKTTLCEA
+58 GKTTLVEA
-66 MLLNGGAID
+66 MLYNGAAID
-75 RMGKVPDGTTV
+75 RMGKVTDGTTT
-86 SDYDDLEKAK
+86 SDYDELEKAK
-96 KMSIYTSCS
+96 GMSIYASVS
-105 HLMWKDVKVNLL
+105 HLYWKGVKINLI

-135 AGGACLVIGANGVL
+135 AGGALLVIGANGSI
-149 PIGAESIVDYC
+149 PIGAETVVNHC
-160 MKLGKPLII
+160 LRLGKPLII

-184 VQALRTKYAGKIAP
+184 VQALRAKYAGKLAP
-198 IQIPIMENG
+198 IQIPIMEGN

-217 ERAYLFKEGGPQEIP
+217 EKAYLFKDTGPQEIS
-232 IPENM
+232 IPDDM
-237 KDQVEEMKASL
+237 RAQVEEMKASL

-269 TREETIRGIRIGIAG
+269 TREETIQGIRLGIAS
-284 VNTIPIMAG
+284 VNVIPVMAG
-293 SALQNRGVI
+293 SAFTNRGVI

-310 YMPQARERLNTLA
+310 YMPKARERLNTMAQDLA
-323 DDIAGDKMISIRT
+323 TGEMKPVRT
-336 DEDAPFAA
+336 EDDAPFAG

-359 YIKSFRGVLK
+359 YVKNFRGVLK
-369 SGTTVWN
+369 SGSTIWN
-376 SNTECEERIGQIY
+376 ANTETEERIGQIY
-389 VLRGK
+389 ALKGK
-394 KMEAVDQLAAG
+394 KMEAVDELQTG

-423 DPSAKVRFTPIHFP
+423 DMNAKVKFPAIYFP

-445 AAEKKGEEDKV
+445 SAAKKGEEDKV

-471 IEKNAETGEMVIGGQ
+471 IEKNADTGEMVIGGQ
-486 GDVQIEMLAKKVKAR
+486 GDIQLELLAKKVKAR
-501 YGVDM
+501 YGVEM
-506 KLSEPKIAYR
+506 KLGEPRIAYR
-516 ETIRGKAEAEGKHKK
+516 ETIRGSAEAEGKHKK

-541 CKIRFSPSDEE
+541 VKMRFSPSEEE

-578 SMEHGPLA
+578 CMAEGPLA
-586 GYPVTGLK
+586 GYPVVGVK

-614 AASIAFKEGL
+614 AAAIAYKEGL

-636 SLKIAVPSDYLGDV
+636 RLKIAVPGDYLGDV

-665 TEGEKSI
+665 TEGDSSI
-672 ISAEVPLAEIK
+672 ITAEVPLAEIK

-703 LGYEDVP
+703 LDYEDVP

-719 EAQKE
+719 EAKKE

>member
-1 MVAIIGFKAESV
+1 
-13 GKERSLRT
+13 
-21 PHPNYADKN
+21 
-30 SFNTRGTTIMSING
+30 MSINFDS
-44 ENIRNIAIVGHSGE
+44 IRNIAVVGHSGE

-66 MLLNGGAID
+66 MLFNGGVID
-75 RMGKVPDGTTV
+75 RMGKVTDGTTV
-86 SDYDDLEKAK
+86 SDFDDLEKAK
-96 KMSIYTSCS
+96 KMSIYTACS
-105 HLMWKDVKVNLL
+105 NLTWKGVKINLL

-135 AGGACLVIGANGVL
+135 AGGALLVIGANGVI

-160 MKLGKPLII
+160 LKLGKPLII

-184 VQALRTKYAGKIAP
+184 VQALKAKYAGKLAP
-198 IQIPIMENG
+198 IQIPIMDGG

-217 ERAYLFKEGGPQEIP
+217 ERAYLFKDGGPQEIP
-232 IPENM
+232 IPEDM
-237 KDQVEEMKASL
+237 KAQVEEMKAQL

-269 TREETIRGIRIGIAG
+269 TREETIHGIRLGIAS
-284 VNTIPIMAG
+284 VNTIPVMAG

-310 YMPQARERLNTLA
+310 YMPLARERLNTLA
-323 DDIAGDKMISIRT
+323 DDIAADKVVSVRT
-336 DEDAPFAA
+336 DENAPFAA
-344 QVFKTVIDPFSGKLS
+344 QVFKTVIDPYSGKLS

-369 SGTTVWN
+369 SGSTVFN
-376 SNTECEERIGQIY
+376 PNTQTEERIGQIY
-389 VLRGK
+389 TLRGK
-394 KMEAVDQLAAG
+394 KMEAVDELAAG
-405 DIGAVNKLSNTNT
+405 DIGAVNKLNNTNT

-423 DPSAKVRFTPIHFP
+423 DPSAKIKFTPIHFP

-445 AAEKKGEEDKV
+445 TAEKKGEEDKV

-486 GDVQIEMLAKKVKAR
+486 GDIQLEVLAKKVKAR
-501 YGVDM
+501 YGVDL

-516 ETIRGKAEAEGKHKK
+516 ETIRGSAEAEGKHKK

-541 CKIRFSPSDEE
+541 CKIRFSPCEEE
-552 FVFEEE
+552 FIFEEE

-614 AASIAFKEGL
+614 AAALAYKEGL
-624 KNAKPVLLEPIY
+624 KNAKPVLLEPVY
-636 SLKIAVPSDYLGDV
+636 KLKIAIPADYLGDV

-665 TEGEKSI
+665 TEGNSSI
-672 ISAEVPLAEIK
+672 ISAEVPLSEIK

-719 EAQKE
+719 EAQKS

>member
-1 MVAIIGFKAESV
+1 MKFQ
-13 GKERSLRT
+13 
-21 PHPNYADKN
+21 
-30 SFNTRGTTIMSING
+30 G
-44 ENIRNIAIVGHSGE
+44 EHIRNIAVVGHSGE

-66 MLLNGGAID
+66 MLFNGGAID
-75 RMGKVPDGTTV
+75 RQGKVLDGTTV
-86 SDYDDLEKAK
+86 SDFDDLEKAK

-105 HLMWKDVKVNLL
+105 YLVWKDVKINLL

-125 EGERNEGLRA
+125 EGERSEGLRA
-135 AGGACLVIGANGVL
+135 AGGALLVIGANGVL

-160 MKLGKPLII
+160 LKLGKPLII

-184 VQALRTKYAGKIAP
+184 VQALRAKYAGKLAP

-217 ERAYLFKEGGPQEIP
+217 ERAYLFKDGGPQEIP

-255 DEFLLDKYFETGDL
+255 DEFLLDKYFESGEL
-269 TREETIRGIRIGIAG
+269 TREETIHGIRLGIAA
-284 VNTIPIMAG
+284 VNTIPVMAG

-310 YMPQARERLNTLA
+310 YMPQARERLNTMAEDLQN
-323 DDIAGDKMISIRT
+323 DKVISLRT

-344 QVFKTVIDPFSGKLS
+344 QVFKTVIDPYSGKLS

-369 SGTTVWN
+369 SGSTVWN
-376 SNTECEERIGQIY
+376 ANTECEERIGQVY
-389 VLRGK
+389 LLRGK
-394 KMEAVDQLAAG
+394 KMEPVDELGAG

-423 DPSAKVRFTPIHFP
+423 DINAKVRFTPIHFP
-437 KPTLFMSV
+437 KPTLFMAVTS
-445 AAEKKGEEDKV
+445 EKKGEEDKV
-456 FAGLAKLKEEDYTFS
+456 FAGLAKLREEDYTFS
-471 IEKNAETGEMVIGGQ
+471 IEKNVETGELLLGGQ
-486 GDVQIEMLAKKVKAR
+486 GDIQLEMLVKKVKAR
-501 YGVDM
+501 YGVDV
-506 KLSEPKIAYR
+506 KLTAPKVAYR
-516 ETIRGKAEAEGKHKK
+516 ETIRGSAEAEGKHKK

-541 CKIRFSPSDEE
+541 VKIRFSPAEE
-552 FVFEEE
+552 DFVFEEE

-578 SMEHGPLA
+578 CMANGPLA
-586 GYPVTGLK
+586 GYPVVGVK

-614 AASIAFKEGL
+614 AAAIAYKEGL

-636 SLKIAVPSDYLGDV
+636 RLKIAIPSDYLGDV

-665 TEGEKSI
+665 AEGDTSI
-672 ISAEVPLAEIK
+672 ITAEIPLAEI
-683 TYTMELRSLT
+683 TEYTMELRSLT

-703 LGYEDVP
+703 LAYEEVP
-710 PMLVDKIIA
+710 FALVDKIIA
-719 EAQKE
+719 DAQKE

>member
-1 MVAIIGFKAESV
+1 MVAIIGFVVKLTTSA
-13 GKERSLRT
+13 KERTLST
-21 PHPNYADKN
+21 DKI
-30 SFNTRGTTIMSING
+30 FNNPRGISIMAFNFES
-44 ENIRNIAIVGHSGE
+44 IRNIAVVGHGGE
-58 GKTTLCEA
+58 GKTTLVEA
-66 MLLNGGAID
+66 MLYNAGAID
-75 RMGKVPDGTTV
+75 RMGKVADGTTV

-96 KMSIYTSCS
+96 GMSIYTSAS
-105 HLMWKDVKVNLL
+105 HLYWKGVKVNLL

-125 EGERNEGLRA
+125 EGERASGLRA
-135 AGGACLVIGANGVL
+135 AGGALLVIGANGII
-149 PIGAESIVDYC
+149 PIGAEAIVDHC
-160 MKLGKPLII
+160 LKLGKPLII

-184 VQALRTKYAGKIAP
+184 VQALRAKYAGKLAP
-198 IQIPIMENG
+198 IQIPIMEGG

-217 ERAYLFKEGGPQEIP
+217 EKAYLFKDTGPQEIE
-232 IPENM
+232 IPADM
-237 KDQVEEMKASL
+237 VDQVEEMKASL

-255 DEFLLDKYFETGDL
+255 DEGLLDKFFEEGSL
-269 TREETIRGIRIGIAG
+269 TREETIKGIRLGIAS
-284 VNTIPIMAG
+284 VNTIPVMAG
-293 SALQNRGVI
+293 SALTNRGVI

-310 YMPQARERLNTLA
+310 YMPLARERLNTMVEDESGKVYSL
-323 DDIAGDKMISIRT
+323 RT
-336 DEDAPFAA
+336 EADAPFAA
-344 QVFKTVIDPFSGKLS
+344 QVFKTVIDPYSGKLS
-359 YIKSFRGVLK
+359 YLKSFRGVLK
-369 SGTTVWN
+369 SGSTVWN
-376 SNTECEERIGQIY
+376 PNTETEERIGQIY
-389 VLRGK
+389 VLKGK

-405 DIGAVNKLSNTNT
+405 DIGAVNKLGNTNT

-423 DPSAKVRFTPIHFP
+423 DLNAKVKFTPIHFP

-456 FAGLAKLKEEDYTFS
+456 FAGIAKLKEEDYTFS
-471 IEKNAETGEMVIGGQ
+471 IEKNPETGEMVIGGQ
-486 GDVQIEMLAKKVKAR
+486 GDIQLELIAKKVKAR

-516 ETIRGKAEAEGKHKK
+516 ETIRGTAEAEGKHKK

-541 CKIRFSPSDEE
+541 VKIRFSPCEEE

-578 SMEHGPLA
+578 CMAEGPLA

-614 AASIAFKEGL
+614 AASIAYKEGL

-636 SLKIAVPSDYLGDV
+636 RLKIAVPSDYLGDV

-665 TEGEKSI
+665 TEGESSI
-672 ISAEVPLAEIK
+672 ITAEVPLAEIK

-710 PMLVDKIIA
+710 PMFVDKIVA
-719 EAQKE
+719 EAKKD

>member
-1 MVAIIGFKAESV
+1 
-13 GKERSLRT
+13 
-21 PHPNYADKN
+21 
-30 SFNTRGTTIMSING
+30 MSNKFDS
-44 ENIRNIAIVGHSGE
+44 IRNIAVVGHSGE
-58 GKTTLCEA
+58 GKTTLVEA
-66 MLLNGGAID
+66 MLYNGGMID

-96 KMSIYTSCS
+96 QMSIYTSAS
-105 HLMWKDVKVNLL
+105 YLTWKNVKINLL

-135 AGGACLVIGANGVL
+135 AGGALLVIGANGII
-149 PIGAESIVDYC
+149 PIGAEAVVDYC
-160 MKLGKPLII
+160 LKLGKPLII
-169 FINGMDKENADYLGT
+169 FINGMDKDNANYLGT
-184 VQALRTKYAGKIAP
+184 VQALKAKYSGKLAP
-198 IQIPIMENG
+198 IQIPIMEGG

-217 ERAYLFKEGGPQEIP
+217 ERAYLFKDTGPQEIP
-232 IPENM
+232 IPEDM
-237 KDQVEEMKASL
+237 KEQVEEMKAQL

-255 DEFLLDKYFETGDL
+255 DEVLLDKYFETGDL
-269 TREETIRGIRIGIAG
+269 TREETIRGIRIGIAS
-284 VNTIPIMAG
+284 VNTIPVMAG
-293 SALQNRGVI
+293 SALTNRGVI

-310 YMPQARERLNTLA
+310 YMPLARERLNTMVEDVNDASKVYSL
-323 DDIAGDKMISIRT
+323 RT
-336 DEDAPFAA
+336 EADAPFAG

-369 SGTTVWN
+369 SGSTVWN
-376 SNTECEERIGQIY
+376 ANKECEERIGQVY
-389 VLRGK
+389 LLKGK
-394 KMEAVDQLAAG
+394 KMEPVDELAAG
-405 DIGAVNKLSNTNT
+405 DIGAVNKLSETAT

-423 DPSAKVRFTPIHFP
+423 DASAKVRFTPIYFP
-437 KPTLFMSV
+437 KPTLSMAV
-445 AAEKKGEEDKV
+445 TAEKKGEEDKV
-456 FAGLAKLKEEDYTFS
+456 FAGLAKLGEEDYTFS
-471 IEKNAETGEMVIGGQ
+471 IEKNAGTGEMVISGQ
-486 GDVQIEMLAKKVKAR
+486 GDIQLEMLCKKVKAR
-501 YGVDM
+501 YGVDV

-516 ETIRGKAEAEGKHKK
+516 ETIRGTAEAEGKHKK

-541 CKIRFSPSDEE
+541 CKIRFSPCEEE
-552 FVFEEE
+552 FIFDEE

-614 AASIAFKEGL
+614 AASIAYKEGL

-636 SLKIAVPSDYLGDV
+636 RLKIAVPGDYLGDV

-665 TEGEKSI
+665 TEGERSI
-672 ISAEVPLAEIK
+672 ILAEVPLAEIK
-683 TYTMELRSLT
+683 SYTMELRSLT

-710 PMLVDKIIA
+710 PMLVDKIVA
-719 EAQKE
+719 EAQQQS

>member
-1 MVAIIGFKAESV
+1 MNV
-13 GKERSLRT
+13 
-21 PHPNYADKN
+21 H
-30 SFNTRGTTIMSING
+30 G
-44 ENIRNIAIVGHSGE
+44 ENIRNIAVVGHSGE

-66 MLLNGGAID
+66 MLFNGGAID
-75 RMGKVPDGTTV
+75 RMGKVTDGTTV
-86 SDYDDLEKAK
+86 SDFDELEKAK

-105 HLMWKDVKVNLL
+105 YVNWKDVKINLL

-160 MKLGKPLII
+160 LKLGKPLII
-169 FINGMDKENADYLGT
+169 FINGMDKENANYLGT
-184 VQALRTKYAGKIAP
+184 VQALHAKYAGKIAP

-207 KMQGCINALQ
+207 KMQGYVNVLQ
-217 ERAYLFKEGGPQEIP
+217 EKAYLFKENGPQEIP
-232 IPENM
+232 VPESLTS
-237 KDQVEEMKASL
+237 QVEEMKASL

-255 DEFLLDKYFETGDL
+255 DEFLLDKYFEAGEL
-269 TREETIRGIRIGIAG
+269 TREETIQGIRLGIAS
-284 VNTIPIMAG
+284 VNTIPVMAG

-302 NLLNEIVT
+302 NLMNEIVT

-323 DDIAGDKMISIRT
+323 DDLASDKVVSVRT
-336 DEDAPFAA
+336 DADAPFAA
-344 QVFKTVIDPFSGKLS
+344 QVFKTVIDPYSGKLS

-369 SGTTVWN
+369 SGSTVWN
-376 SNTECEERIGQIY
+376 SNTGVEERIGQVY
-389 VLRGK
+389 LLRGK
-394 KMEAVDQLAAG
+394 KMEAVDELSAG
-405 DIGAVNKLSNTNT
+405 DIGAVNKLGNTNT

-423 DPSAKVRFTPIHFP
+423 DPNAKIRFSPIYFP
-437 KPTLFMSV
+437 KPTLFMAV

-471 IEKNAETGEMVIGGQ
+471 VEKNVETGDILLGGQ
-486 GDVQIEMLAKKVKAR
+486 GDIQIEMLVKKVKSR
-501 YGVDM
+501 YGVGM
-506 KLSEPKIAYR
+506 KLSSPKIAYR
-516 ETIRGKAEAEGKHKK
+516 EAIRGTAEAEGKHKK

-541 CKIRFSPSDEE
+541 VKMRFSPCEEE
-552 FVFEEE
+552 FIFEEE

-563 VPKNYFPAVEKGLRE
+563 VPKNYFPAVEKGIKE
-578 SMEHGPLA
+578 CMEHGPLA
-586 GYPVTGLK
+586 GYPVVGLK

-614 AASIAFKEGL
+614 AAAIAYKEGL
-624 KNAKPVLLEPIY
+624 KNAKPVLLEPVHR
-636 SLKIAVPSDYLGDV
+636 LKIAIPADYLGDV

-665 TEGEKSI
+665 TEGNASVI
-672 ISAEVPLAEIK
+672 TAEVPLAEIK
-683 TYTMELRSLT
+683 EYTMELRSLT

-703 LGYEDVP
+703 LAYEEVP
-710 PMLVDKIIA
+710 FALVDKIIA
-719 EAQKE
+719 DAQKE

>member
-1 MVAIIGFKAESV
+1 MPANEFSNFLGV
-13 GKERSLRT
+13 L
-21 PHPNYADKN
+21 
-30 SFNTRGTTIMSING
+30 IMNVHG

-66 MLLNGGAID
+66 MLFNGGAID
-75 RMGKVPDGTTV
+75 RMGKVTDGTTV
-86 SDYDDLEKAK
+86 SDFDELEKAK

-105 HLMWKDVKVNLL
+105 YVNWKDVKINLL

-160 MKLGKPLII
+160 LKLGKPLII
-169 FINGMDKENADYLGT
+169 FINGMDKENANYLGT
-184 VQALRTKYAGKIAP
+184 VQALHAKYAGKIAP

-207 KMQGCINALQ
+207 KMQGYVNVLQ
-217 ERAYLFKEGGPQEIP
+217 EKAYLFKDNGPQEIP
-232 IPENM
+232 VP
-237 KDQVEEMKASL
+237 DSLTAQVEEMKASL

-255 DEFLLDKYFETGDL
+255 DEFLLDKYFEAGEL
-269 TREETIRGIRIGIAG
+269 TREETIQGIRLGIAS
-284 VNTIPIMAG
+284 VNTIPVMAG

-302 NLLNEIVT
+302 NLMNEIVT

-323 DDIAGDKMISIRT
+323 DDLAGDKVVSVRT
-336 DEDAPFAA
+336 DADAPFAA
-344 QVFKTVIDPFSGKLS
+344 QVFKTVIDPYSGKLS

-369 SGTTVWN
+369 SGSTVWN
-376 SNTECEERIGQIY
+376 ANTGVEERIGQVY
-389 VLRGK
+389 LLRGK
-394 KMEAVDQLAAG
+394 KMEAVDELSAG
-405 DIGAVNKLSNTNT
+405 DIGAVNKLGNTNT

-423 DPSAKVRFTPIHFP
+423 DPNAKIRFSPIYFP
-437 KPTLFMSV
+437 KPTLFMAV

-471 IEKNAETGEMVIGGQ
+471 VEKNVETGDILLGGQ
-486 GDVQIEMLAKKVKAR
+486 GDIQIEMLVKKVKSR
-501 YGVDM
+501 YGVGM
-506 KLSEPKIAYR
+506 KLSSPKIAYR
-516 ETIRGKAEAEGKHKK
+516 EAIRGTAEAEGKHKK

-541 CKIRFSPSDEE
+541 VKMRFSPCEEE
-552 FVFEEE
+552 FIFEEE

-563 VPKNYFPAVEKGLRE
+563 VPKNYFPAVEKGIKE
-578 SMEHGPLA
+578 CMEHGPLA
-586 GYPVTGLK
+586 GYPVVGLK

-614 AASIAFKEGL
+614 AAALAYKDGL
-624 KNAKPVLLEPIY
+624 KNAKPILLEPVY
-636 SLKIAVPSDYLGDV
+636 RLKIAIPADYLGDV

-665 TEGEKSI
+665 TEGNASVI
-672 ISAEVPLAEIK
+672 TAEVPLAEIK
-683 TYTMELRSLT
+683 EYTMELRSLT

-703 LGYEDVP
+703 LAYEEVP
-710 PMLVDKIIA
+710 FALVDKIIA
-719 EAQKE
+719 DAQKE

>member
-1 MVAIIGFKAESV
+1 MGIK
-13 GKERSLRT
+13 
-21 PHPNYADKN
+21 
-30 SFNTRGTTIMSING
+30 G
-44 ENIRNIAIVGHSGE
+44 ENIRNIAVVGHSGE
-58 GKTTLCEA
+58 GKTTLVEA
-66 MLLNGGAID
+66 MLYNGAAID
-75 RMGKVPDGTTV
+75 RMGKITDGTTV

-96 KMSIYTSCS
+96 GMSIYASAS
-105 HLMWKDVKVNLL
+105 HLFWKGVKVNLL

-125 EGERNEGLRA
+125 EGERSAGLRA
-135 AGGACLVIGANGVL
+135 AGGALLVIGANGVI

-160 MKLGKPLII
+160 LKLGKPLII

-184 VQALRTKYAGKIAP
+184 VQALRAKYSGKLAP
-198 IQIPIMENG
+198 IQIPIMEGN

-217 ERAYLFKEGGPQEIP
+217 EKAYLFKDTGPQEIP

-237 KDQVEEMKASL
+237 KAQVEEMKASL

-269 TREETIRGIRIGIAG
+269 TREETIQGIRIGIAG
-284 VNTIPIMAG
+284 VNTIPVMAG
-293 SALQNRGVI
+293 SALTNRGVI

-310 YMPQARERLNTLA
+310 YMPQARERLNTMVQDL
-323 DDIAGDKMISIRT
+323 DHDGKMYSIRT
-336 DEDAPFAA
+336 EEEAPFAA
-344 QVFKTVIDPFSGKLS
+344 QVFKTVIDPYSGKLS
-359 YIKSFRGVLK
+359 YLKSFRGVLK
-369 SGTTVWN
+369 SGSTVWN
-376 SNTECEERIGQIY
+376 PNTETEERIGQIY
-389 VLRGK
+389 VLKGK
-394 KMEAVDQLAAG
+394 KMEAVDELAAG
-405 DIGAVNKLSNTNT
+405 DIGAVNKLNNTNT

-423 DPSAKVRFTPIHFP
+423 DINAKVKFSPIYFP

-445 AAEKKGEEDKV
+445 SAEKKGEEDKV

-471 IEKNAETGEMVIGGQ
+471 IEKNSETGEMVIGGQ
-486 GDVQIEMLAKKVKAR
+486 GDIQLELLAKKVKAR
-501 YGVDM
+501 YGVDL
-506 KLSEPKIAYR
+506 KLAEPKIAYR

-541 CKIRFSPSDEE
+541 VKIRFSPTEEE

-563 VPKNYFPAVEKGLRE
+563 VPKNYFPAVEKGLKE
-578 SMEHGPLA
+578 CMAEGPLA
-586 GYPVTGLK
+586 GYPVVGVK

-614 AASIAFKEGL
+614 AASIAYKEGL
-624 KNAKPVLLEPIY
+624 KNAKPVLLEPVY
-636 SLKIAVPSDYLGDV
+636 RLKIAVPGDYLGDV

-665 TEGEKSI
+665 TEGDSSI
-672 ISAEVPLAEIK
+672 ITAEVPLAEIK

-703 LGYEDVP
+703 LDYEDVP

-719 EAQKE
+719 EAKKD